1 MTLKQQ
7 IDRVLMQ
14 LVEDV
19 LLKKETPLPILL
31 DTALNKIIELTTPKE
46 PTPQQVNY

>member
-1 MTLKQQ
+1 MTLKQE
-7 IDRVLMQ
+7 IDKVLMQ

-31 DTALNKIIELTTPKE
+31 DTALNKIMELITPKE
-46 PTPQQVNY
+46 PIPEQVNY